1 MANKSD
7 VQLVQRTFEMILPI
21 ADTFAA
27 MFYDRFFA
35 EAPDTRR
42 LFSTDMS
49 VQREKVVDMLALAVR
64 SLDNPAALKNEL
76 TELGDRHIEYR
87 VDAQYYDVMNQAIIG
102 ALQDCLGDRFTAEMV
117 AAWEEALQLMTTKMI
132 AAYTN

>member
-1 MANKSD
+1 MANESD

-35 EAPDTRR
+35 EAPDARR

-49 VQREKVVDMLALAVR
+49 VQREKVIDMLALAVR
-64 SLDNPAALKNEL
+64 SLDNPDALKSEL
-76 TELGDRHIEYR
+76 TELGDRHVEYR
-87 VDAQYYDVMNQAIIG
+87 VDTQYYEVMNQAILG
-102 ALQDCLGDRFTAEMV
+102 ALQDCLGERFTSEMV
-117 AAWEEALQLMTTKMI
+117 SAWEETLQFMTTKMI
-132 AAYTN
+132 TAYTN